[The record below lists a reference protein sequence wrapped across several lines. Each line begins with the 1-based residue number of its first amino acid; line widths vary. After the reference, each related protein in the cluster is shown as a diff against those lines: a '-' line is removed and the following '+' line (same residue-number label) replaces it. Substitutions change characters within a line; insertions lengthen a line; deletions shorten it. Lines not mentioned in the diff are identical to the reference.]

1 MAEEEIVQQQ
11 AGAPWIAQQA
21 GEIAQQQQQQT
32 NAPIAQQ
39 AAPAEGQQTQ
49 ATICAPAQQ
58 ASANGLL
65 PDGRPDQNE
74 LPGYCGKCGFSL
86 YHYAGKP
93 CNKAGEPAHPEW
105 YSPPPP
111 SFADVNR

>member
-11 AGAPWIAQQA
+11 AGAPWIAQQTSEVA
-21 GEIAQQQQQQT
+21 QQQQT

-39 AAPAEGQQTQ
+39 AAPAEGKQTQ
-49 ATICAPAQQ
+49 ATIAIAPA
-58 ASANGLL
+58 SVNGLL